1 MRVVRKDID
10 TCILFKGGV
19 GDLAST
25 TFTVALFF
33 VVQRCTSNLISCLPK
48 AILHDSIWY

>member
-25 TFTVALFF
+25 TFTVYSIIFRGA
-33 VVQRCTSNLISCLPK
+33 T
-48 AILHDSIWY
+48 LHIKFDFMFA